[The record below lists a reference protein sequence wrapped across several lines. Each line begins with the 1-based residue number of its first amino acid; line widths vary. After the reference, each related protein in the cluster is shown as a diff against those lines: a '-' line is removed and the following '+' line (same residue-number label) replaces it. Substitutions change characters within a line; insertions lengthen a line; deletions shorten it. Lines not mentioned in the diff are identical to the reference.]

1 MGNLRKFMVGT
12 AAGIMMS
19 VYGLGAHAL
28 EVNESASFK
37 ASADE
42 VWHVINEFG
51 GLHKWHPWIVDTNTS
66 QLNGVFHRTI
76 VTADGTWAL
85 ESLDDYS
92 WSGKSY
98 TYSVVDG
105 LFPLANYTA
114 VVKVS
119 ESGGG
124 STVTGSSTFDAAGM
138 ADDDVVKLIIDAY
151 QAGFAGI
158 AEITGE

>member
-1 MGNLRKFMVGT
+1 MGGLRKFMTGAV
-12 AAGIMMS
+12 AACVMVVIGHD
-19 VYGLGAHAL
+19 AQAL
-28 EVNESASFK
+28 EVKESASFK

-114 VVKVS
+114 VVKV
-119 ESGGG
+119 
-124 STVTGSSTFDAAGM
+124 
-138 ADDDVVKLIIDAY
+138 K
-151 QAGFAGI
+151 
-158 AEITGE
+158 